1 MLFLY
6 RSGNRGQGDLGKVAQ
21 QVSGRAGS
29 RTQIAWFLLQS
40 LCSPTLLGGGGV
52 VPLLL
57 CNSLK
62 SKTRARGIFA
72 FSFSRTRKP
81 GEWEPHSTV
90 CSPRTLGLC
99 QPQFPGELY

>member
-1 MLFLY
+1 M
-6 RSGNRGQGDLGKVAQ
+6 
-21 QVSGRAGS
+21 
-29 RTQIAWFLLQS
+29 
-40 LCSPTLLGGGGV
+40 
-52 VPLLL
+52 PLLL

-72 FSFSRTRKP
+72 FSFSRIRKP

-90 CSPRTLGLC
+90 CSPRILGLC